1 MEDRLTARPRIL
13 KQANLSLVRKAIRD
27 RNTATRAE
35 IAEETRISST
45 TVRSLLSE
53 MMQNGEIESIGYDES
68 SGGRKAERYRFRP
81 DRYYGAA
88 LCMEGRKIYGLLVN
102 ICGEIVEATELEI
115 PESKIPESKI
125 PESEVP
131 ESEIPESEILESH
144 ISESEVPESE
154 ITESKLPEQES
165 YSSAGEPG
173 EDGGFGGNILQ
184 IITSFLDDLVREKEI
199 RAIGVGVPGIVEG
212 GSFLKKSLYGDGWYR
227 SDLGD
232 VLSERYHVPVV
243 MENNLNAT
251 AIGFGRCYLR
261 EFPEE
266 KTEDTNMAYLHLD
279 KGCVSAG
286 FIAGGRILRG
296 NHNFAGELGLIPM
309 EDGRMLEN
317 WLDGTADDTQ
327 YTEVVTRMISWI
339 CGILNPRYVALGG
352 PGVRKECIGAISD
365 ALYSLFP
372 KNMFAEILYSPDV
385 LHDYQ
390 DGMAYLTA
398 GRMFDEVQF
407 TKEIY

>member
-102 ICGEIVEATELEI
+102 ICGEIVEATELE
-115 PESKIPESKI
+115 
-125 PESEVP
+125 VP
-131 ESEIPESEILESH
+131 ESEIPESE
-144 ISESEVPESE
+144 VPESK
-154 ITESKLPEQES
+154 ITESKFPEQES
-165 YSSAGEPG
+165 YSAAGEPG
-173 EDGGFGGNILQ
+173 EDRGFGDNILQ
-184 IITSFLDDLVREKEI
+184 IITSFLDGLIREKEI

-212 GSFLKKSLYGDGWYR
+212 GSFLKKSLYGDDWYR

-296 NHNFAGELGLIPM
+296 SHNFAGELGLIPM

-365 ALYSLFP
+365 ALYSLLP

>member
-88 LCMEGRKIYGLLVN
+88 LCMEGSKIYGLLVN
-102 ICGEIVEATELEI
+102 TCGEIIETTELEI
-115 PESKIPESKI
+115 PESEIPQ
-125 PESEVP
+125 
-131 ESEIPESEILESH
+131 SEIPQSQIP
-144 ISESEVPESE
+144 ESEVPESE
-154 ITESKLPEQES
+154 ITESQFPEPGS
-165 YSSAGEPG
+165 YSSAVEPG
-173 EDGGFGGNILQ
+173 EDGGFGDNILQ
-184 IITSFLDDLVREKEI
+184 IITSFLDGLIREKEI

-212 GSFLKKSLYGDGWYR
+212 GSFFKKSLYGDDWYR

-232 VLSERYHVPVV
+232 ILSERYHVPVV

-296 NHNFAGELGLIPM
+296 SHNFAGELGLIPM

-327 YTEVVTRMISWI
+327 YIEVVTRMISWI

-352 PGVRKECIGAISD
+352 PGVRKECIGAVSD
-365 ALYSLFP
+365 ALYSLLP
-372 KNMFAEILYSPDV
+372 RNMFAEILYSPDV